1 MSDEQ
6 SLEQAYKS
14 RLSEIGRENSPEG
27 LLVLRLA
34 KSLDAG
40 MQSGSA
46 EAALAG
52 RLMAAW
58 DSATAG
64 APIESGILDQI
75 AKKRREKFGA

>member
-1 MSDEQ
+1 MDER
-6 SLEQAYKS
+6 SLESAYRA
-14 RLSEIGRENSPEG
+14 RLVEIGRDVSPEG

-64 APIESGILDQI
+64 APMESGILDEI
-75 AKKRREKFGA
+75 ARKRREKFGG